1 MFQVFVWGLYTNH
14 IFWTYFLIQNVLFSD
29 PLLAAE
35 IRQKIG
41 FSFLRGGTR
50 NLGPAKRSFL
60 DGGAWKIIG
69 IYSRARMQFR
79 CLFIYGAVA
88 SPTNETRGLTVIS
101 RFNFFLGG
109 ESRSLALAR
118 EAGAALCA

>member
-1 MFQVFVWGLYTNH
+1 MWGLYTNH
-14 IFWTYFLIQNVLFSD
+14 TFGTYFLIQNFLFFD
-29 PLLAAE
+29 PFLAAISNHE
-35 IRQKIG
+35 TS

-50 NLGPAKRSFL
+50 NLGPAKQSFL

-79 CLFIYGAVA
+79 CLFMYGAVA

-101 RFNFFLGG
+101 RFNFPLCA